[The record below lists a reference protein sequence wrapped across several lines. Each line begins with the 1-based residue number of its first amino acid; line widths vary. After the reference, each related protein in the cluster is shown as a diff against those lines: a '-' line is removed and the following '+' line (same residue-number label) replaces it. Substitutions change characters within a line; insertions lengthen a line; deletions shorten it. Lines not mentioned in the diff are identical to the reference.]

1 MNITPIYPSFGA
13 ARGPGFWLNPRNL
26 LASRRQGRRD
36 ESVLWR
42 RRLESENPAPGD
54 RSTDVRALL
63 YPGRPPLQQVL
74 RSFSFVLL
82 GDTGEG
88 DKSQYAT
95 LPLIR
100 ALNPD
105 FLIINGDLAYP
116 AGRIRDF
123 IQGFFEPYQG
133 LHRPIWA
140 VPGNHEYYSPN
151 SGREFYDIFCSRKYE
166 SFWQQYGLSF
176 VKQPGTYWELTAPDL
191 PFAVLGLDSG
201 MKGHLDPGGEGDYGD
216 PGQLDWLSR
225 RLEQARGKSVLALFH
240 IPALVN
246 ETKAHGRATRLYT
259 LLASSPAVRAVVTG
273 HEHNF
278 QYYEPPIFAT
288 FAGLTPTPGA
298 LGPHYF
304 VSGAS
309 GAFLSPVE
317 FATREGDYPAS
328 LVFPDR
334 DAWSG
339 YVRRRPLRR
348 WGFSKIAKSVLARAI
363 HGLEGAMWDRDDEQ
377 FLSLLHVE
385 AALSAGGWQVTMT
398 PYFQENLDDLY
409 PGLAAGT
416 EVSVSAGLP
425 APPAAGLAKC
435 RQPSIQLYP

>member
-1 MNITPIYPSFGA
+1 MNITPVYPAFGVG
-13 ARGPGFWLNPRNL
+13 RGPGFWLNPRNL
-26 LASRRQGRRD
+26 LASRRKGRRD

-42 RRLESENPAPGD
+42 RRLELENLSAGD
-54 RSTDVRALL
+54 RSTDFRALL
-63 YPGRPPLQQVL
+63 YPGRPPAQHAL

-116 AGRIRDF
+116 AGRVEDF

-133 LHRPIWA
+133 LQRPIWA
-140 VPGNHEYYSPN
+140 VPGNHEYYSAN

-166 SFWQQYGLSF
+166 SYWQQYGLSF
-176 VKQPGTYWELTAPDL
+176 VKQPGTYWELASPDL
-191 PFAVLGLDSG
+191 PFVVIGLDSG
-201 MKGHLDPGGEGDYGD
+201 MKGHLDPGAEGEHGD
-216 PGQLDWLSR
+216 PEQMEWLAR

-246 ETKAHGRATRLYT
+246 EMKVHERATRLHI
-259 LLASSPAVRAVVTG
+259 LLASSDNVRAVVTG
-273 HEHNF
+273 HEHSF
-278 QYYEPPIFAT
+278 QYYQPPVFSN
-288 FAGLTPTPGA
+288 FAGLTPAANASP
-298 LGPHYF
+298 PHYF

-309 GAFLSPVE
+309 GAFLSPIE
-317 FATREGDYPAS
+317 FDANAGDYPATT
-328 LVFPDR
+328 VFPDR
-334 DAWSG
+334 DAWGKYIKS
-339 YVRRRPLRR
+339 RPLRK
-348 WGFSKIAKSVLARAI
+348 WGFSKIARSMLARVV
-363 HGLEGAMWDRDDEQ
+363 HSVEGAIWDQDDEQ

-385 AALSAGGWQVTMT
+385 ATASAAGWRVTLT

-409 PGLAAGT
+409 TGVASGT
-416 EVSVSAGLP
+416 RVSVRDGLP

-435 RQPSIQLYP
+435 RQPSIRLYP

>member
-1 MNITPIYPSFGA
+1 VNIAPIYPAFGVG
-13 ARGPGFWLNPRNL
+13 RGPGFWLNPRNL
-26 LASRRQGRRD
+26 LASRRKGRRD

-42 RRLESENPAPGD
+42 RRIESENPSPGD

-63 YPGRPPLQQVL
+63 YPGRPPLEQAL
-74 RSFSFVLL
+74 RSFSFVVL

-88 DKSQYAT
+88 DRSQYAT

-116 AGRIRDF
+116 AGRVEDF

-151 SGREFYDIFCSRKYE
+151 NGREFYDIFCTRKFE
-166 SFWQQYGLSF
+166 ALWQQYGLSF
-176 VKQPGTYWELTAPDL
+176 VKQPGTYWELAAPDL
-191 PFAVLGLDSG
+191 PFAVIALDSG
-201 MKGHLDPGGEGDYGD
+201 MKGHFDPGGEGDYGD
-216 PGQLDWLSR
+216 PEQLDWLSR
-225 RLEQARGKSVLALFH
+225 RLENARGKSVLALFH

-246 ETKAHGRATRLYT
+246 ETRVHNRAARLHT

-273 HEHNF
+273 HEHGF
-278 QYYEPPIFAT
+278 QHYEPPVFSK
-288 FAGLTPTPGA
+288 FAGLTPGPDA
-298 LGPHYF
+298 AAPHYF

-317 FATREGDYPAS
+317 VATNEGDYPAS
-328 LVFPDR
+328 VVFPDR
-334 DAWSG
+334 DAWSA
-339 YVRRRPLRR
+339 YVHRRPLRR
-348 WGFSKIAKSVLARAI
+348 WGFSRIAKSALARAV
-363 HGLEGAMWDRDDEQ
+363 HGLEGAIWDQDDEQ

-385 AALSAGGWQVTMT
+385 ADKTTGGWRVSLT
-398 PYFQENLDDLY
+398 PYFQQDLDDLY
-409 PGLAAGT
+409 PGVPEGT
-416 EVSVSAGLP
+416 QVSVGEGLP
-425 APPAAGLAKC
+425 PPPAAGLAKC
-435 RQPSIQLYP
+435 RQPSVQLYP